1 MNNKV
6 RKIDFK
12 DGSIPIFS
20 KELNR
25 VVKFQYLKDRQGYY
39 EIFLNEHFPGI
50 PKKMYQAV
58 ISEIT
63 NHLIEEEYN
72 QLLKEE

>member
-1 MNNKV
+1 MNNISKLE
-6 RKIDFK
+6 FK
-12 DGSIPIFS
+12 DGSISIFS

-39 EIFLNEHFPGI
+39 EIFLNKQIPGL
-50 PKKMYQAV
+50 PKKVYQAV

-63 NHLIEEEYN
+63 NHLIEKEYD
-72 QLLKEE
+72 QLLKEK

>member
-1 MNNKV
+1 MSNISKLE
-6 RKIDFK
+6 FK
-12 DGSIPIFS
+12 DGFIPIFS

-25 VVKFQYLKDRQGYY
+25 VVRFEYLKDRQGYY

-72 QLLKEE
+72 QLLKEK

>member
-1 MNNKV
+1 MNN
-6 RKIDFK
+6 ISELEFK
-12 DGSIPIFS
+12 DGSISIFS

-39 EIFLNEHFPGI
+39 EIFLNKQIPGL
-50 PKKMYQAV
+50 PKRVYQAV

-63 NHLIEEEYN
+63 NYLIEKEYN
-72 QLLKEE
+72 QLLKEK

>member
-1 MNNKV
+1 MSNISKLE
-6 RKIDFK
+6 FK

-25 VVKFQYLKDRQGYY
+25 VVRFEYLKDRQGYY
-39 EIFLNEHFPGI
+39 KIFLNKQIPGL
-50 PKKMYQAV
+50 PKKVYQAV

-72 QLLKEE
+72 QLLKEK

>member
-1 MNNKV
+1 MNNISKL
-6 RKIDFK
+6 DFK

-25 VVKFQYLKDRQGYY
+25 VIRFEYLKDRQGYY
-39 EIFLNEHFPGI
+39 EIFLNKQIPGL
-50 PKKMYQAV
+50 PKKIYQNV
-58 ISEIT
+58 ISEII

-72 QLLKEE
+72 QLLKEK

>member
-1 MNNKV
+1 MNNISKLE
-6 RKIDFK
+6 FK

-25 VVKFQYLKDRQGYY
+25 VIRFEYLKDRQGYY
-39 EIFLNEHFPGI
+39 EIFLNKQIPGL
-50 PKKMYQAV
+50 PKKVYQAV
-58 ISEIT
+58 ISEII

-72 QLLKEE
+72 QILKEE

>member
-1 MNNKV
+1 MSNISKLE
-6 RKIDFK
+6 FK

-25 VVKFQYLKDRQGYY
+25 VVRFEYLKDRKGYY
-39 EIFLNEHFPGI
+39 EIFLNKQIPKL
-50 PKKMYQAV
+50 PKKMYQNI
-58 ISEIT
+58 ISEII

-72 QLLKEE
+72 QLLKEK

>member
-1 MNNKV
+1 MNNISKLE
-6 RKIDFK
+6 FK

-25 VVKFQYLKDRQGYY
+25 VIRFEYLKDRQGYY

-50 PKKMYQAV
+50 PKKIYQNI
-58 ISEIT
+58 ISEII

-72 QLLKEE
+72 QLLKEK